1 MGRKENYDT
10 TDESEVFKH
19 KNFAATRRR
28 KEAAAIMTAIMYI
41 AAAIVVLACIF
52 AYVFDKV

>member
-1 MGRKENYDT
+1 MERKKNYDT

-28 KEAAAIMTAIMYI
+28 KKAAAIMTAIMYV

>member
-1 MGRKENYDT
+1 MERKKNYDT

-28 KEAAAIMTAIMYI
+28 KKAAAIMTAIMYS

>member
-1 MGRKENYDT
+1 MGRKKNYDT
-10 TDESEVFKH
+10 TDKSEVFKH

-28 KEAAAIMTAIMYI
+28 KKAAAIMTAIMYI